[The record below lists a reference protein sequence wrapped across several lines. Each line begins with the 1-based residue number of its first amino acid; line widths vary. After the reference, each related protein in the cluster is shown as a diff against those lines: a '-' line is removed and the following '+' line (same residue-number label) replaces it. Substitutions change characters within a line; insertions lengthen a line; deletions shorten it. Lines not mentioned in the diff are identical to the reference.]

1 LKWLDSVGFN
11 LSSGAA
17 HPYHAEHPIAFNV
30 MTTDRQLAYLRG
42 IQEIVNTPQWMLE
55 VQAEEE
61 GWITDDQHA
70 ANAWWNSQSD
80 DIPF

>member
-1 LKWLDSVGFN
+1 M
-11 LSSGAA
+11 A
-17 HPYHAEHPIAFNV
+17 
-30 MTTDRQLAYLRG
+30 TDRQLAYLRG

-70 ANAWWNSQSD
+70 ANAWWDSQSD